1 MPIAIVLARRALNLA
16 RRARRCVRRT
26 LETTSSIQMPDR
38 GIAAHRGASAT
49 HPENTLAA
57 FKQALELGVQQ
68 IELDVRQ
75 TWDRKLIVMHDKT
88 LDRTTDGEG
97 IVKEHWFRQI
107 KRLDAGSWKH
117 SRFEGEPVPT
127 LADALRKIPRDVWI
141 NLHIKGPPRTAGS
154 AARLVH
160 VLDRTHQVILAAKA
174 EGVRAARN
182 WVPNIK
188 ICCMDRGGSLED
200 YIQRAVALEAD
211 FIQPLRKDGM
221 PSAESVESAHRAG
234 LKLNFCTA
242 IDEGEVARLFEL
254 GVDFPML
261 DDPSLASDL
270 AGQAR
275 PIGDTAGPR
284 TTSDD
289 FRDGAH

>member
-16 RRARRCVRRT
+16 RV
-26 LETTSSIQMPDR
+26 
-38 GIAAHRGASAT
+38 
-49 HPENTLAA
+49 
-57 FKQALELGVQQ
+57 
-68 IELDVRQ
+68 
-75 TWDRKLIVMHDKT
+75 
-88 LDRTTDGEG
+88 
-97 IVKEHWFRQI
+97 
-107 KRLDAGSWKH
+107 
-117 SRFEGEPVPT
+117 
-127 LADALRKIPRDVWI
+127 
-141 NLHIKGPPRTAGS
+141 AGS

-182 WVPNIK
+182 WVPDIK
-188 ICCMDRGGSLED
+188 ICCMDRGESLED
-200 YIQRAVALEAD
+200 YIQQAVALEAD

-261 DDPSLASDL
+261 DDPGIASGFI
-270 AGQAR
+270 GQAR
-275 PIGDTAGPR
+275 PEDEAISSVPCSDTQQAREHNTGEQFRSSGAMAPR
-284 TTSDD
+284 AVSNQTGWKRYPRHWLRSLMRSD
-289 FRDGAH
+289 RQQ

>member
-1 MPIAIVLARRALNLA
+1 LDLAHWAG
-16 RRARRCVRRT
+16 RCVRWP
-26 LETTSSIQMPDR
+26 LESIRPIHLPDR

-57 FKQALELGVQQ
+57 FQQALELGVQQ
-68 IELDVRQ
+68 IELDVRR
-75 TWDRKLIVMHDKT
+75 TRDRKLIVIHDKT
-88 LDRTTDGEG
+88 LDRTTSGEG
-97 IVKEHWFRQI
+97 IVKEHWFRQL

-117 SRFEGEPVPT
+117 SRFEGEPIPT
-127 LADALRKIPRDVWI
+127 LANALREIPRDVWI
-141 NLHIKGPPRTAGS
+141 NLHIKGPPSAAGS

-182 WVPNIK
+182 WVPDIK

-221 PSAESVESAHRAG
+221 PSTESVESAHRAG

-261 DDPSLASDL
+261 DDPGLAS
-270 AGQAR
+270 GF
-275 PIGDTAGPR
+275 IG
-284 TTSDD
+284 
-289 FRDGAH
+289 